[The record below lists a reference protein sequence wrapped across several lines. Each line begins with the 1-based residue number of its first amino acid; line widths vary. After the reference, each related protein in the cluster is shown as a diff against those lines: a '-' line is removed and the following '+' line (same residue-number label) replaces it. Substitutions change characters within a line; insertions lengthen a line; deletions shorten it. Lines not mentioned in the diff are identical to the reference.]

1 MKEAYTISKYV
12 SIWHLND
19 DGAKGDLVMEEA
31 QMGRKICVGKNL
43 IVSTVE
49 PSPKEIDL
57 GIVESGKNYT
67 KKSCV
72 DIKTDK
78 GWLHVAENE
87 NLTWLLGDAVEFAKC
102 LDD

>member
-1 MKEAYTISKYV
+1 MKETYTISKYV
-12 SIWHLND
+12 SILHLD
-19 DGAKGDLVMEEA
+19 GDGARGNLFMEKA
-31 QMGRKICVGKNL
+31 QMGRRICVGKNL

-49 PSPKEIDL
+49 PSPKQIDL

-78 GWLHVAENE
+78 GWFHVAENE